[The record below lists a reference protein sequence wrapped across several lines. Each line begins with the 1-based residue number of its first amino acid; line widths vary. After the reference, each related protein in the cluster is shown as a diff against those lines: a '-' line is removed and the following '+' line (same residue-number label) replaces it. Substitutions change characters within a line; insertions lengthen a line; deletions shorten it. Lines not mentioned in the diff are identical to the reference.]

1 MTLALPECPGRLPA
15 LPQHASAGQRCVL
28 RDVHWRRSPLDIART
43 ALINAHASACVG
55 VRTPRATSIGVL
67 TRAATPE
74 SP

>member
-1 MTLALPECPGRLPA
+1 MNVALPECPGGLPA

-28 RDVHWRRSPLDIART
+28 RYVHCRRSPLDIART

-55 VRTPRATSIGVL
+55 LRTPRATSIGVL
-67 TRAATPE
+67 TQTATPE